1 MGGSDM
7 RVTKICAL
15 ICALGGV
22 ATSSAA
28 FAQTSDS
35 MSHSKMMMHHHTMM
49 HSHHTMMM
57 HSHHT
62 MMMHHKKM
70 MDHKMSHNGSM

>member
-1 MGGSDM
+1 M
-7 RVTKICAL
+7 KFIQICSL
-15 ICALGGV
+15 VCALGLGV
-22 ATSSAA
+22 APAA

-35 MSHSKMMMHHHTMM
+35 MAMHHKAMM
-49 HSHHTMMM
+49 HSHHSMM

-70 MDHKMSHNGSM
+70 MDHKMSHSGNM

>member
-1 MGGSDM
+1 M
-7 RVTKICAL
+7 RFIQICTL
-15 ICALGGV
+15 ICALGV
-22 ATSSAA
+22 ATSPAA

-35 MSHSKMMMHHHTMM
+35 MSHSHMMMHHHT
-49 HSHHTMMM
+49 MM

-70 MDHKMSHNGSM
+70 MDHKMSHSSGSM